1 MRIPMWAIFKVKI
14 NFFNLLSAEKLIFR
28 GALQSLTQGASPRD
42 RPGSGKYTSIK
53 KCLTWVRLIFARGG
67 KSKKG

>member
-1 MRIPMWAIFKVKI
+1 
-14 NFFNLLSAEKLIFR
+14 
-28 GALQSLTQGASPRD
+28 LTQGASPRD

-67 KSKKG
+67 KSKKGIGIFPNGQGWIYGEADFIKML